1 MEKLSNGAAK
11 LGLQLGQEQLQKFA
25 AYYQELM
32 DWNQRLNL
40 TTITD
45 YAAVQINHF
54 LDSLTIMLG
63 FPDLNRSA
71 QLRIIDVGSGAGLPG
86 IPLKIIFPYVHL
98 TLLDSAN
105 KKGAFL
111 KHLVEFLDLEGVNIV
126 IGRAEEIAHQTP
138 YREIFDIVLSR
149 ALAQLPTLVEL
160 TLPFCKI
167 GGRVIASKKGTID
180 QELAKSAWAITL
192 LGGAS
197 PEIVSINLDE
207 YPDKRQLVIIKKE
220 FPTPQ
225 KYPRRPGLPSK
236 RPISV

>member
-11 LGLQLGQEQLQKFA
+11 LGLQLDQEQLQKFA

-54 LDSLTIMLG
+54 LDSLTVMLG
-63 FPDLNRSA
+63 FPDLNRLA
-71 QLRIIDVGSGAGLPG
+71 QLRIIDVGSGAGMPG
-86 IPLKIIFPYVHL
+86 IPLKIMFPDVDL
-98 TLLDSAN
+98 TLLESAN

-111 KHLVEFLDLEGVNIV
+111 KHLVEFLDLEGVNIA

-138 YREIFDIVLSR
+138 YREMFDIVLSR
-149 ALAQLPTLVEL
+149 ALAQLATLVEL

-180 QELAKSAWAITL
+180 QELAKSARAISL

-197 PEIVSINLDE
+197 SEVVSINLDE
-207 YPDKRQLVIIKKE
+207 YPDQRQLVIIKKE
-220 FPTPQ
+220 IPTPP